1 MKDLAQ
7 LGELTGKVFQK
18 FDFVSLF
25 DGTILK
31 FDLDGLQLVLLLI
44 GFFTLLI
51 VSVIEYNTKKKICG
65 LVLKQHFVIRLLIY
79 WFVIVMILLSLNISN
94 TEFIYAQ
101 F

>member
-1 MKDLAQ
+1 M
-7 LGELTGKVFQK
+7 
-18 FDFVSLF
+18 
-25 DGTILK
+25 
-31 FDLDGLQLVLLLI
+31 
-44 GFFTLLI
+44 LI

>member
-1 MKDLAQ
+1 MCYRSKCRRCKSIYSDLITKICSTAPGDDGKDLWKDF
-7 LGELTGKVFQK
+7 LYTIFEGDIELVGYV
-18 FDFVSLF
+18 
-25 DGTILK
+25 
-31 FDLDGLQLVLLLI
+31 
-44 GFFTLLI
+44 
-51 VSVIEYNTKKKICG
+51 KKICG